1 MKEVGYLKA
10 LKRAYAWKI
19 LEEEFM
25 WRIKELE
32 NEIFN
37 DFTPWNNDKLY
48 SKNDLKK
55 LERLLL
61 KQFID
66 LPDNLI
72 SAMDIIENKEE
83 D

>member
-1 MKEVGYLKA
+1 MKEIGYLKA
-10 LKRAYAWKI
+10 LKRAYAWKV
-19 LEEEFM
+19 LEEELM
-25 WRIKELE
+25 ERVKDLE

-37 DFTPWNNDKLY
+37 DFTPDNNKQIY
-48 SKNDLKK
+48 SKNDIKK

-72 SAMDIIENKEE
+72 SAMDIIETKKEE
-83 D
+83 